1 MAQIRHDIV
10 QPARP
15 LTYDTEF
22 EGLLRVGE
30 ASEVLAPSERGQ
42 AFRQILLSA
51 EERTRVELWREYAPP
66 AGASFSAAW
75 RSSSDWFVGDDA
87 GNLHVSR
94 DAATWR
100 VVHRFGGAV
109 TGLYFDEEEESTLW
123 VCTGEG
129 EIWGARTQRRS

>member
-66 AGASFSAAW
+66 DRRQLQRCLAQQQ
-75 RSSSDWFVGDDA
+75 R
-87 GNLHVSR
+87 L
-94 DAATWR
+94 
-100 VVHRFGGAV
+100 
-109 TGLYFDEEEESTLW
+109 
-123 VCTGEG
+123 VCG
-129 EIWGARTQRRS
+129 R